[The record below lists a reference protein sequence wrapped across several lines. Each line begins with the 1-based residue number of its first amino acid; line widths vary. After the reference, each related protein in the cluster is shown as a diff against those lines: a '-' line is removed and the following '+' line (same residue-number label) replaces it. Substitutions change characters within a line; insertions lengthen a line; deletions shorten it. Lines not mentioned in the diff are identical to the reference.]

1 MTMQRKNYRSA
12 APWEEIVGYS
22 RAVQTGPFIAV
33 TGCASVGQD
42 GELVGEGDAYMQ
54 AKRCIEIIEE
64 TLQKAGA
71 SLDDVV
77 RTRIF
82 VTDIDRWEE
91 VGKAHKEAFGD
102 IMPATTMVEVSRL
115 IDPRMLVEIEADA
128 VLTSDGR
135 PIS

>member
-1 MTMQRKNYRSA
+1 MNMQRTNYQSA
-12 APWEEIVGYS
+12 APWEKIVGYS

-33 TGCASVGQD
+33 TGCAAIGPD
-42 GELVGEGDAYMQ
+42 GELVGEGSPYLQ
-54 AKRCIEIIEE
+54 ARRCIEVIAE

-71 SLDDVV
+71 SLQDVV
-77 RTRIF
+77 RTRMF

-91 VGKAHKEAFGD
+91 VGKAHAEAFGD

-128 VLTSDGR
+128 VVTNRGN
-135 PIS
+135 